1 MAQHIISVECNLW
14 DHSNIYQGNALYKIG
29 VHPKYINLTV
39 YWPGRLLFLSAEYFE
54 NWSLSNLLGRS
65 THKTTRNLIYAVI
78 HYVFGIGEGIPSH
91 LNVLLNFKRLRFHWH
106 FLQHPLFHLGELG
119 QAAFYIH
126 GDENGRRTH
135 NYITGMELEKIQR
148 DCTHQ

>member
-1 MAQHIISVECNLW
+1 MDALDLTIFLPLGRTGEATNCNLGPT
-14 DHSNIYQGNALYKIG
+14 NIVLNTTLKLNTSVPWLGLAKIR
-29 VHPKYINLTV
+29 HNQ
-39 YWPGRLLFLSAEYFE
+39 
-54 NWSLSNLLGRS
+54 
-65 THKTTRNLIYAVI
+65 TTRNLIYAVI

-106 FLQHPLFHLGELG
+106 FLQHPFFHLGELG